1 MHVRTDA
8 PVAPTTLT
16 RGEALNILSAG
27 IAGPCCGEAH
37 EMLAWL
43 YLLTPCETG
52 AEPPAGVRSIASAES
67 RRRHRQA
74 AQYHDVPVMFLPKPQ
89 ICGCLA

>member
-1 MHVRTDA
+1 MHVEYA

-16 RGEALNILSAG
+16 RGEALSILSAG

-43 YLLTPCETG
+43 YLLTPCEFVAG
-52 AEPPAGVRSIASAES
+52 PPAERPHLWLRLRSWY
-67 RRRHRQA
+67 HREA
-74 AQYHDVPVMFLPKPQ
+74 PR
-89 ICGCLA
+89 

>member
-1 MHVRTDA
+1 MHVKAYA

-16 RGEALNILSAG
+16 RGEALGILSAG

-43 YLLTPCETG
+43 YLLTPCEAG
-52 AEPPAGVRSIASAES
+52 ADLPAERL
-67 RRRHRQA
+67 RPWLRLRTLFQT
-74 AQYHDVPVMFLPKPQ
+74 
-89 ICGCLA
+89 

>member
-1 MHVRTDA
+1 MHVRIDA

-16 RGEALNILSAG
+16 RGEALSILSAG

-43 YLLTPCETG
+43 YLLTPCEAG
-52 AEPPAGVRSIASAES
+52 AEPPAERPRPWLRLRSLF
-67 RRRHRQA
+67 QT
-74 AQYHDVPVMFLPKPQ
+74 
-89 ICGCLA
+89 

>member
-1 MHVRTDA
+1 MHVKAYA

-16 RGEALNILSAG
+16 RGEALGILSAG

-43 YLLTPCETG
+43 YLLTPCGAG
-52 AEPPAGVRSIASAES
+52 AEPPAERPRLWLRES
-67 RRRHRQA
+67 
-74 AQYHDVPVMFLPKPQ
+74 L
-89 ICGCLA
+89 LAWMRTVA

>member
-1 MHVRTDA
+1 MHVRIDA

-16 RGEALNILSAG
+16 RGEALSILSAG

-43 YLLTPCETG
+43 YLLTPCEPG
-52 AEPPAGVRSIASAES
+52 AEPPAERTRPWLRLRSLF
-67 RRRHRQA
+67 QT
-74 AQYHDVPVMFLPKPQ
+74 
-89 ICGCLA
+89 